1 MVNNTFDLG
10 KNLKAYREAA
20 GYTQEQ
26 FSVVCKI
33 SRQSL
38 HKHETNKV
46 NPTGEHLVTYARVL
60 GVSPEDIQEKLHP
73 AARNFRVF
81 STLTWGACEDKL

>member
-1 MVNNTFDLG
+1 MVNITFSLG
-10 KNLKAYREAA
+10 RNLKAYRESA

-26 FSVVCKI
+26 FSVLCRI

-46 NPTGEHLVTYARVL
+46 KPTAEHLETYARVL
-60 GVSPEDIQEKLHP
+60 GVSAADIQKNIHP
-73 AARNFRVF
+73 LLRNFKVF
-81 STLTWGACEDKL
+81 NTLTWGTREDNL